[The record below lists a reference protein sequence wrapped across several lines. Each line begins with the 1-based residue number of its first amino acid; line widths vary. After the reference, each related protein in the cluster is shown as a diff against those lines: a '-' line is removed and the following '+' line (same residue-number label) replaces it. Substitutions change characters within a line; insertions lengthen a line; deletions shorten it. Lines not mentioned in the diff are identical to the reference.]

1 MRWAASGRPQR
12 SDAKRL
18 DRMLQS
24 PTSTDEIRL
33 ADWLELLA
41 LSSADLNSSAGDLAS
56 VLTASSILD
65 PDGSDAV
72 ESKVV
77 DVFTELEA
85 RAIASGTGYPFE
97 VVGDTLQARDDWAD
111 HSAYV
116 FCLCLSYLRWRRPRR
131 SPYFP
136 ERIFEF
142 LCTEAA
148 RMCLNGSSV
157 RFGSP
162 RVSSHIAASFA
173 KAIDELS
180 YRHLREGAGF
190 KNDEPALWQKD
201 YGLDVVAWRDWPDRQ
216 PGKLVLFG
224 NCASGWDWED
234 KLHEL
239 NPDKFRNRW
248 MNGPDSPIIKALFV
262 PHRVRPDRWRGTV
275 ADAGVL
281 FERCRIANL
290 TTALPVE
297 NNFGDGLAWIAMVI
311 EELKAP

>member
-1 MRWAASGRPQR
+1 
-12 SDAKRL
+12 
-18 DRMLQS
+18 MLQS

-56 VLTASSILD
+56 VLTASGILD
-65 PDGSDAV
+65 PDGSGAV

-85 RAIASGTGYPFE
+85 RALASGTGYPFE

-116 FCLCLSYLRWRRPRR
+116 FCLCLSWRRWRRPQG
-131 SPYFP
+131 SSYFP
-136 ERIFEF
+136 ERIFES

-148 RMCLNGSSV
+148 RKCLNGGSV

-162 RVSSHIAASFA
+162 RVRSQIAASFA
-173 KAIDELS
+173 RAIDELCH
-180 YRHLREGAGF
+180 RHFNEGAGF
-190 KNDEPALWQKD
+190 KNDEPPRWQKD
-201 YGLDVVAWRDWPDRQ
+201 YGLDVVAWRDWPDMQ
-216 PGKLVLFG
+216 PGKLLLFG
-224 NCASGWDWED
+224 NCAAGWDWED
-234 KLHEL
+234 KLDEL
-239 NPDKFRNRW
+239 QPDNFRNRW
-248 MNGPDSPIIKALFV
+248 MNGPDSPIIKAFFV
-262 PHRVRPDRWRGTV
+262 PHRVPPVRWRGTV
-275 ADAGVL
+275 AAAGIL

-290 TTALPVE
+290 TTALPAE
-297 NNFGDGLAWIAMVI
+297 SHFGDGVAWMTMII